1 MSLITCPECGNKVS
15 DQAKSCP
22 NCGLPGTKFK
32 TEKIDSSHETNDER
46 KAGNNIENSSYIIN
60 LIIGLVG
67 VSIFIVLLGLC
78 TKGNSDSDKKTKSK
92 SSSYTTSSYSSTD
105 SYSSTSSYSSS
116 SSKGEDITI
125 STGTYVVGED
135 IVPGKYDVDYVSGRY
150 ALFEVKQSKDSPGAV
165 TAMVM
170 GDRTCGDD
178 VQHYSNLKL
187 SKGNVVIIQ
196 NGNLTVNLTAK

>member
-15 DQAKSCP
+15 DKAKSCP
-22 NCGLPGTKFK
+22 NCGMPGTQFK
-32 TEKIDSSHETNDER
+32 VEKTDRFQETNDD
-46 KAGNNIENSSYIIN
+46 KKIDNNKDNSFYANN

-78 TKGNSDSDKKTKSK
+78 TKGNSDSDKKSER
-92 SSSYTTSSYSSTD
+92 SSYTISSYGSTD
-105 SYSSTSSYSSS
+105 SYSSTSGYSST

-178 VQHYSNLKL
+178 VQHYSNLSL
-187 SKGNVVIIQ
+187 SRGNVVIIE